1 MPDNTRRARDEAF
14 WQTFA
19 DRYDRHPAPVNLENG
34 YFGRMSRT
42 VVEDYQ
48 RHIEQINNSNSIY
61 VRQRFE
67 QHDSLDIRAQL
78 AELIGVRAQSIAF
91 TQNATAGLQ
100 SLIRNYNRLE
110 PGDQVLI
117 CDLEYDTVKGAMR
130 WLARHRGVEVI
141 EIEHTHPASFDS
153 LLATYREAFI
163 RYPKLKL
170 MALTHVTHRTGLVM
184 PVQAIAALAREHG
197 VDIILDGAHA
207 LGQMEFD
214 LEALGIAF
222 AGYNLHKWIGS
233 PLTLGFLYIAPQRLA
248 DIDPD
253 MGEMH
258 FPLTETFVALRADIR
273 NWRWAGVPFYLRTGK
288 RMPQKL
294 SQIVI
299 HFKEPSHYIFAPEQR
314 LQISN
319 KLIIRLQP
327 DEGISL
333 RVMTKDQGLDK
344 GMQLRSG
351 PLQLNFSDTW
361 RSARIPDAYERL
373 LLEVMNGNQNLF
385 VRKDEIEAAWKWCD
399 QLIAGWK
406 KSGDAPKPYAAG
418 SWGPM
423 SSIALITRDG
433 RSWYGD
439 I

>member
-19 DRYDRHPAPVNLENG
+19 DRYDRHPGPVNLENG

-42 VVEDYQ
+42 VVEEYQ
-48 RHIEQINNSNSIY
+48 RNIELINNSNSIY

-78 AELIGVRAQSIAF
+78 AELIGVRAQSVAF
-91 TQNATAGLQ
+91 THNATAGLQ
-100 SLIRNYNRLE
+100 SLIRNYNRLQF
-110 PGDQVLI
+110 GDQVLI

-130 WLARHRGVEVI
+130 WLAKHRGVEVI
-141 EIEHTHPASFDS
+141 EIEHAHPATFDS

-184 PVQAIAALAREHG
+184 PVQAIAALAKEYG

-207 LGQMEFD
+207 LGQIEFD

-233 PLTLGFLYIAPQRLA
+233 PLTLGFIYIAPQRLA

-258 FPLTETFVALRADIR
+258 FSAGDIR
-273 NWRWAGVPFYLRTGK
+273 SRTPYSTPNIPALMTLPLVLEEHRALGGAAAKGARVNYLRNLWVSAVRNLPGIEVTT
-288 RMPQKL
+288 PDD
-294 SQIVI
+294 
-299 HFKEPSHYIFAPEQR
+299 PR
-314 LQISN
+314 LYC
-319 KLIIRLQP
+319 
-327 DEGISL
+327 GITSL
-333 RVMTKDQGLDK
+333 RFTRHADQQA
-344 GMQLRSG
+344 MV
-351 PLQLNFSDTW
+351 
-361 RSARIPDAYERL
+361 ERL
-373 LLEVMNGNQNLF
+373 LNDYNLF
-385 VRKDEIEAAWKWCD
+385 TVVRNGAACGPCIRVTPSLTTTAAEI
-399 QLIAGWK
+399 QSLIQ
-406 KSGDAPKPYAAG
+406 
-418 SWGPM
+418 
-423 SSIALITRDG
+423 ALNELR
-433 RSWYGD
+433 
-439 I
+439 

>member
-19 DRYDRHPAPVNLENG
+19 DRYDRHPGPVNLENG

-42 VVEDYQ
+42 VVEEHQ
-48 RHIEQINNSNSIY
+48 RNIELINNSNSIY

-78 AELIGVRAQSIAF
+78 AELIGVRAQSVAF
-91 TQNATAGLQ
+91 THNATAGLQ
-100 SLIRNYNRLE
+100 SLIRNYNRLQ

-130 WLARHRGVEVI
+130 WLAKHRGVEVI
-141 EIEHTHPASFDS
+141 EIEHAHPATFDS
-153 LLATYREAFI
+153 LLATYRETFI

-184 PVQAIAALAREHG
+184 PVQAIAALANEHG

-207 LGQMEFD
+207 LGQIEFD
-214 LEALGIAF
+214 LEALGISF

-258 FPLTETFVALRADIR
+258 FSTGDIR
-273 NWRWAGVPFYLRTGK
+273 SRTPYSTPNIPALMTLPLVFEEHRSLGGAAAKGARVNYLRNLWASAV
-288 RMPQKL
+288 RNLP
-294 SQIVI
+294 
-299 HFKEPSHYIFAPEQR
+299 
-314 LQISN
+314 
-319 KLIIRLQP
+319 
-327 DEGISL
+327 GIE
-333 RVMTKDQGLDK
+333 VMTPDDPRLYCGITSMRFTRHADQQA
-344 GMQLRSG
+344 MV
-351 PLQLNFSDTW
+351 
-361 RSARIPDAYERL
+361 ERL
-373 LLEVMNGNQNLF
+373 LNDYNLF
-385 VRKDEIEAAWKWCD
+385 TVVRNGAACGPCIRITPSLTTTAAEI
-399 QLIAGWK
+399 QSLIL
-406 KSGDAPKPYAAG
+406 
-418 SWGPM
+418 
-423 SSIALITRDG
+423 ALNELR
-433 RSWYGD
+433 
-439 I
+439 